1 MIDLSILWLVPIA
14 YFIHILEEGPRFI
27 PWAMKHYGAP
37 KNFKEFLVGNI
48 ILMGYVLIS
57 VSLAIFY
64 TNEWTIVI
72 GLATAAWIFTNFLMH
87 AYYTLRYGEYSPGIV
102 TASAI
107 YAPVT
112 VFIYYNFT
120 ISGIL
125 STTGII
131 LSIIIGFAVMYVPTL
146 MQMKRHGKI

>member
-1 MIDLSILWLVPIA
+1 MIDLSILWLVPLA
-14 YFIHILEEGPRFI
+14 YLVHIFEETPRFV
-27 PWAMKHYGAP
+27 PWAIKYIGAP
-37 KNFKEFLVGNI
+37 ENFTEFVIGNVI
-48 ILMGYVLIS
+48 FMVYFLIS

-72 GLATAAWIFTNFLMH
+72 GLAPAAFIFTNFLIH
-87 AYYTLRYGEYSPGIV
+87 AYYTLRYGEYSPGVV

-112 VFIYYNFT
+112 VFIYYNFL

-131 LSIIIGFAVMYVPTL
+131 LSIIIGFVAVYVPTL
-146 MQMKRHGKI
+146 IQLKRHGKI

>member
-14 YFIHILEEGPRFI
+14 YLIHIFEEAPRFV
-27 PWAMKHYGAP
+27 PWATKRFGQP
-37 KNFKEFLVGNI
+37 KNFKEFVVGNI
-48 ILMGYVLIS
+48 FLMAYVLIS

-72 GLATAAWIFTNFLMH
+72 GLATAAWIFSNFLIH

-112 VFIYYNFT
+112 VFIYYNFL

-146 MQMKRHGKI
+146 IQMKRHGKI

>member
-1 MIDLSILWLVPIA
+1 MDLSILWLVPIA
-14 YFIHILEEGPRFI
+14 YFIHIIEEAPRFMPFAI
-27 PWAMKHYGAP
+27 KYYGQP
-37 KNFKEFLVGNI
+37 KNLKEFVVGNI
-48 ILMGYVLIS
+48 ILMAYVLIS

-64 TNEWTIVI
+64 TNEWTMVI

-87 AYYTLRYGEYSPGIV
+87 AYYTLRYGEYSPGVV

-112 VFIYYNFT
+112 VFIYYNFI

-125 STTGII
+125 STTDII
-131 LSIIIGFAVMYVPTL
+131 LSMILGFVIMYVPTL